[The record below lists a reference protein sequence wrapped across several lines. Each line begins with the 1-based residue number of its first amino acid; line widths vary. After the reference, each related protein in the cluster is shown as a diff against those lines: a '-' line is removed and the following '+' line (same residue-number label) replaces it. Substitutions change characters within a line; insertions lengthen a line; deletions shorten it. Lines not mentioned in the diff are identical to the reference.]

1 MKERLLRIKNN
12 KKMPLILAFC
22 IPFFLALGVC
32 IGHEIYPFG
41 NQCFLHID
49 MYHQYAPFFTEFM
62 NKLKSGSGLSGA
74 WYRFCISDG
83 ILSFQSF

>member
-32 IGHEIYPFG
+32 IGMRFI
-41 NQCFLHID
+41 LLAI
-49 MYHQYAPFFTEFM
+49 
-62 NKLKSGSGLSGA
+62 SV
-74 WYRFCISDG
+74 FCILICITSMHRF
-83 ILSFQSF
+83 LRNS

>member
-32 IGHEIYPFG
+32 IGMRFILG

-49 MYHQYAPFFTEFM
+49 MYHQYAPFLR
-62 NKLKSGSGLSGA
+62 NS
-74 WYRFCISDG
+74 
-83 ILSFQSF
+83 

>member
-49 MYHQYAPFFTEFM
+49 MYHQ
-62 NKLKSGSGLSGA
+62 
-74 WYRFCISDG
+74 
-83 ILSFQSF
+83 